1 MTHFVLQD
9 QPCRTTH
16 SQDQPHTQ
24 AQHVIDEVMKFEINF
39 CSFLSQLG
47 QKGRKVVCL
56 RCALKRAKPHGVLVK
71 SRTAYG
77 IRSTRVN
84 AARIGR
90 GVVNA
95 ACALGALGRTV
106 LVSSAGSHGLPLLH
120 LSFLQG
126 TP

>member
-1 MTHFVLQD
+1 M
-9 QPCRTTH
+9 
-16 SQDQPHTQ
+16 
-24 AQHVIDEVMKFEINF
+24 
-39 CSFLSQLG
+39 
-47 QKGRKVVCL
+47 VCL

-95 ACALGALGRTV
+95 ACALGTVGRTV
-106 LVSSAGSHGLPLLH
+106 LVSPPDSPAGSLGLPLLQ